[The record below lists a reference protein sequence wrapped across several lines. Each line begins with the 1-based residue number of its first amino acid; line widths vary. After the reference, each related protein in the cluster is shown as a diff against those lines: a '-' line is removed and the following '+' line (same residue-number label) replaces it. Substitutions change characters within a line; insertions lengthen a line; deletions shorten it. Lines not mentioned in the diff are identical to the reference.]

1 MKQNFSIIKD
11 GKEYWVARNVA
22 VSCFVFTSIDGV
34 WHVLANK
41 RGDGTPDYQGYW
53 NAPCGYLDYDETTA
67 QAAMREVYEETGV
80 KLDKVKFFGFNDSPR
95 DNHQNVTFKYYSIIS
110 DPQLVNISVNNRGG
124 EIDEVK
130 DIKWIPITKI
140 FNYGWA
146 FNHDEIIIDII
157 KQIGLN

>member
-1 MKQNFSIIKD
+1 MKNFSITKN

-53 NAPCGYLDYDETTA
+53 NAPCGYLDFDETTT
-67 QAAMREVYEETGV
+67 QTAAREVYEETGV
-80 KLDKVKFFGFNDSPR
+80 KLKKVTFFGFSDNPN
-95 DNHQNVTFKYYSIIS
+95 DNHQNVTFRYYSIIS
-110 DPQLVNISVNNRGG
+110 DPQLANIRIGNRGG
-124 EIDEVK
+124 EINEVK

-140 FNYGWA
+140 YNYIWA
-146 FNHDEIIIDII
+146 FNHDEIIIDLIR
-157 KQIGLN
+157 QIGLS

>member
-1 MKQNFSIIKD
+1 MKNFSIIKD

-53 NAPCGYLDYDETTA
+53 NVPCGYLDYDETTE
-67 QAAMREVYEETGV
+67 QATIREVYEETGV
-80 KLDKVKFFGFNDSPR
+80 RLNKITFFGFNDSPH

-110 DPQLVNISVNNRGG
+110 DPQLVNISTNNRGG

-130 DIKWIPITKI
+130 DIKWIPVKRI
-140 FNYGWA
+140 FNYDWA
-146 FNHDEIIIDII
+146 FNHDEIIIDLI
-157 KQIGLN
+157 KQIGLS

>member
-1 MKQNFSIIKD
+1 MKNFSITKNS
-11 GKEYWVARNVA
+11 KEYWVARNVA

-53 NAPCGYLDYDETTA
+53 NAPCGYLDFDETTSE
-67 QAAMREVYEETGV
+67 AAMREVYEETGV
-80 KLDKVKFFGFNDSPR
+80 KLNKVTFFGFSDSPR
-95 DNHQNVTFKYYSIIS
+95 DNHQNVTFRYYSIIS

-140 FNYGWA
+140 FNYNWA
-146 FNHDEIIIDII
+146 FNHDEIIIDLI
-157 KQIGLN
+157 KQIGLS

>member
-1 MKQNFSIIKD
+1 MKNFSITKN

-53 NAPCGYLDYDETTA
+53 NAPCGYLDYDETTSE
-67 QAAMREVYEETGV
+67 AAMREVYEETGV
-80 KLDKVKFFGFNDSPR
+80 KLNKVTFFGFSDSPCN
-95 DNHQNVTFKYYSIIS
+95 NHQNITFRYYSIIS

>member
-1 MKQNFSIIKD
+1 MKNFSITKN

-53 NAPCGYLDYDETTA
+53 NAPCGYLDFDETTSE
-67 QAAMREVYEETGV
+67 AAMREVYEETGV
-80 KLDKVKFFGFNDSPR
+80 KLNKVTFFGFNDSPR
-95 DNHQNVTFKYYSIIS
+95 DNHQNVTFRYYSIIS
-110 DPQLVNISVNNRGG
+110 DPQLVNISINNRGG

-130 DIKWIPITKI
+130 DIKWIPITRI
-140 FNYGWA
+140 SNYGWA
-146 FNHDEIIIDII
+146 FNHNEIITDLI
-157 KQIGLN
+157 KQIGLS

>member
-1 MKQNFSIIKD
+1 MKNFSITKD
-11 GKEYWVARNVA
+11 GKEYWVARNIA

-53 NAPCGYLDYDETTA
+53 NAPCGYLDYDETTSE
-67 QAAMREVYEETGV
+67 AAMREVYEETGV
-80 KLDKVKFFGFNDSPR
+80 KLNKVTFFEFDDSPC

-124 EIDEVK
+124 EINEVK

-140 FNYGWA
+140 FNYNWA
-146 FNHDEIIIDII
+146 FNHDEIIIDFI
-157 KQIGLN
+157 KQIGLS